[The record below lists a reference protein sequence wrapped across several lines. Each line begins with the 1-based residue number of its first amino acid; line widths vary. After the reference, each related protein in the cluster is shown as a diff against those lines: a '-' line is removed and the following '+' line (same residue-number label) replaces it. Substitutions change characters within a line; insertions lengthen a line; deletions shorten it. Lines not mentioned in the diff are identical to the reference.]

1 MIIIFCPNCGNQ
13 INDNEKF
20 CSKCGNQIKQDS
32 QDNNEQMK
40 QSEKTISNNISQNVD
55 TEKNYTKYKYIGI
68 YGKPKAHSLVCGRV
82 VAPLPRVTTLVLGV
96 RVT

>member
-40 QSEKTISNNISQNVD
+40 QSEKTISFFLILMVMIVQILFLNV
-55 TEKNYTKYKYIGI
+55 GI
-68 YGKPKAHSLVCGRV
+68 MRV
-82 VAPLPRVTTLVLGV
+82 FQEIQTGMYLLYQELQQDHGLL
-96 RVT
+96 